1 MELYAEIP
9 SARTPGRLN
18 FAWWC
23 LIFVGHQY
31 RTGFVS
37 PLLCPRILNWLLNF
51 WEICASLRNVHF
63 SFLLCTFL
71 TLLQKLLKHV
81 TFVLYCIWSIHI
93 LVACV
98 LNYALYKV
106 ACFFQNMVGDLIPV
120 SSDAIELILNILILR
135 NFFLFKCQYIK
146 VIVDLKFLFVN

>member
-1 MELYAEIP
+1 
-9 SARTPGRLN
+9 
-18 FAWWC
+18 
-23 LIFVGHQY
+23 
-31 RTGFVS
+31 
-37 PLLCPRILNWLLNF
+37 
-51 WEICASLRNVHF
+51 
-63 SFLLCTFL
+63 
-71 TLLQKLLKHV
+71 
-81 TFVLYCIWSIHI
+81 
-93 LVACV
+93 V